1 MLVEETYPPQD
12 WAARASAVQVA
23 LKSSASMESVA
34 FRMIF
39 RPSWGSRSAL
49 FCTASDRSEV
59 RPLGGGSAASCGIC
73 LGRAVHRG
81 IRSTA
86 AAVLLAAPPHPA
98 REAASASEKRILN
111 NVFFIEFPS
120 FLCQV
125 LLLYIRRTS
134 RRYCVG
140 TMSNRYQICNKRVF
154 FGVRTRGRE
163 KNMLYWNT

>member
-49 FCTASDRSEV
+49 FCTASDGSEV
-59 RPLGGGSAASCGIC
+59 PACFGGGSACIRGIC

-81 IRSTA
+81 IRSTGRGRA
-86 AAVLLAAPPHPA
+86 AG
-98 REAASASEKRILN
+98 RASASR
-111 NVFFIEFPS
+111 
-120 FLCQV
+120 Q
-125 LLLYIRRTS
+125 
-134 RRYCVG
+134 
-140 TMSNRYQICNKRVF
+140 
-154 FGVRTRGRE
+154 RGGERQ
-163 KNMLYWNT
+163 

>member
-59 RPLGGGSAASCGIC
+59 P
-73 LGRAVHRG
+73 
-81 IRSTA
+81 
-86 AAVLLAAPPHPA
+86 
-98 REAASASEKRILN
+98 AASAAVPPASAAYAWGALS
-111 NVFFIEFPS
+111 IE
-120 FLCQV
+120 
-125 LLLYIRRTS
+125 
-134 RRYCVG
+134 
-140 TMSNRYQICNKRVF
+140 
-154 FGVRTRGRE
+154 E
-163 KNMLYWNT
+163 